1 MVLVALSA
9 MREAQSRLII
19 YGYQMPDT
27 SGVERL
33 NRHDILPAQP
43 GNESASGHCGIVR
56 KKHRRDKDEQKA
68 NSFGSHIN
76 RRTALGAQS
85 QMRRWPPVND
95 AMLTVTRQ

>member
-9 MREAQSRLII
+9 MREAQGLVIVC
-19 YGYQMPDT
+19 GLQMPDT
-27 SGVERL
+27 GGVERV

-43 GNESASGHCGIVR
+43 GNERASGDRGVVR
-56 KKHRRDKDEQKA
+56 KKHRRDKGEQKA

-85 QMRRWPPVND
+85 HMRRWPSVNV
-95 AMLTVTRQ
+95 AMLTLTEH